1 MRWRLQRSGEFNVC
15 YFYTAFSG
23 SFVVLFPGKASVELR
38 PHDGFPSLSGWR
50 FGGRFLLV
58 RTSSSRLY
66 ASKLVLHVPVE

>member
-38 PHDGFPSLSGWR
+38 PMTD
-50 FGGRFLLV
+50 FLLC
-58 RTSSSRLY
+58 LDG
-66 ASKLVLHVPVE
+66 VLGEDSYL